1 MAQNSLLKIEGLK
14 RLHVGPVN
22 LHLSAGECVTVSG
35 PSGAGKSLLLRAIA
49 DLDNHE
55 GLLYIDGESS
65 LQLKGH
71 EWRQQVGLLP
81 AEPAWWGETIGEHF
95 SSLDADD
102 SKRLNSLGF
111 DDSVLG
117 WSVARS
123 STGERQRL
131 ALLRLLQNRPR
142 ILLLDE
148 PTAGLDR
155 LNTLNV
161 EALLRSYRESEVA
174 AVIWVS
180 HDPEQIDRLGCRKFS
195 LDNGTLKQIEQGS

>member
-1 MAQNSLLKIEGLK
+1 MVSNSLLKVEGLK
-14 RLHVGPVN
+14 RLHVGPVD
-22 LHLSAGECVTVSG
+22 LQLSAGECITLSG

-55 GLLYIDGESS
+55 GLSYIDGESS
-65 LQLKGH
+65 LRFKGH

-81 AEPAWWGETIGEHF
+81 AEPAWWGDTIGDHF
-95 SSLDADD
+95 STLDADD
-102 SKRLNSLGF
+102 SEGLNDLGF

-155 LNTLNV
+155 TNTLNV
-161 EALLRSYRESEVA
+161 EALLRSYRENKAA

-180 HDPEQIDRLGCRKFS
+180 HDPEQIDRLGCQNFT
-195 LDNGTLKQIEQGS
+195 LENGTLKLVEQGS